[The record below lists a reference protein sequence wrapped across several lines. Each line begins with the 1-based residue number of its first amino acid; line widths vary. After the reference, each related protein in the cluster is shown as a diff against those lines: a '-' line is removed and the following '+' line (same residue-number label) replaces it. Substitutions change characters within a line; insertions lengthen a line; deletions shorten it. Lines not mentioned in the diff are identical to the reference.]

1 MSDKEVV
8 ALLSNTSL
16 NRKRS
21 STYKVDQT
29 TSLTDAGE
37 NGNTKQRSSRNEA
50 VRTDVSLAVSDI
62 VVLLLA
68 SVCAHFLVMGF
79 SYGLGVLYPE
89 FVRVYGSE
97 RTLAALVQSLY
108 LSLNISGGGLWNAPV
123 QRFGVSACAM
133 CGGLLVAVGV
143 AINSLFTN
151 IWVAIVSIGIVSGLG
166 ASIINIAPFLIL
178 NKLSW
183 KNKSNVMP
191 IIPIGSSLGSFS
203 YSYISEQLLQN
214 YGLQGT
220 QLILS
225 AVLLNILPLSLIW
238 YYTERRVTSSRQS
251 DIRTT
256 SLFSQRIC
264 TEWRF
269 HLISL
274 NLALT
279 SIAVF
284 VEPKFIVDLMVQK
297 GYERETGSNFVA
309 YNGILNAC
317 GRTLGVL
324 LKCCMPGHS
333 SYVMSVSMLVNAVSH
348 ALVIYVG
355 TYPGMMAGVMLAG
368 LSHGVMV
375 SRIAVIAYEVFD
387 PQLYAAALVG
397 FNITGGLSGILG
409 GYVGGLVNDLTGT
422 YHIIFLIAIVCSLVN
437 TVSFFVVGV
446 SKTKYFTR
454 HEAQYERLP
463 D

>member
-37 NGNTKQRSSRNEA
+37 NDNTKQRSSRNEA

-203 YSYISEQLLQN
+203 YSYISE
-214 YGLQGT
+214 
-220 QLILS
+220 
-225 AVLLNILPLSLIW
+225 
-238 YYTERRVTSSRQS
+238 
-251 DIRTT
+251 
-256 SLFSQRIC
+256 
-264 TEWRF
+264 
-269 HLISL
+269 
-274 NLALT
+274 
-279 SIAVF
+279 
-284 VEPKFIVDLMVQK
+284 
-297 GYERETGSNFVA
+297 
-309 YNGILNAC
+309 
-317 GRTLGVL
+317 
-324 LKCCMPGHS
+324 
-333 SYVMSVSMLVNAVSH
+333 
-348 ALVIYVG
+348 
-355 TYPGMMAGVMLAG
+355 
-368 LSHGVMV
+368 
-375 SRIAVIAYEVFD
+375 
-387 PQLYAAALVG
+387 
-397 FNITGGLSGILG
+397 
-409 GYVGGLVNDLTGT
+409 
-422 YHIIFLIAIVCSLVN
+422 
-437 TVSFFVVGV
+437 
-446 SKTKYFTR
+446 
-454 HEAQYERLP
+454 
-463 D
+463 